1 MILTNRI
8 NASENIRSI
17 LGEGREEKVKPQA
30 RLGSQTRANRHES
43 ARKHVWSFVWML
55 VLTAAS
61 FIAVGMKLLPMAI
74 VVPLIVFFACIQVV
88 LQLFTFMHM
97 DQKGHAIPIIFI
109 SLGIVIAVVSVIGI
123 QLL

>member
-1 MILTNRI
+1 M
-8 NASENIRSI
+8 
-17 LGEGREEKVKPQA
+17 KPQA
-30 RLGSQTRANRHES
+30 RLGSQTRADRHES
-43 ARKHVWSFVWML
+43 VRKHVWSFVWML

>member
-1 MILTNRI
+1 MYAWR
-8 NASENIRSI
+8 
-17 LGEGREEKVKPQA
+17 RERGKVKPQA
-30 RLGSQTRANRHES
+30 QFKGQARTNREES
-43 ARKHVWSFVWML
+43 ARKHVWSFFWMM

-109 SLGIVIAVVSVIGI
+109 SLGIVIAVVSVIGL

>member
-1 MILTNRI
+1 
-8 NASENIRSI
+8 
-17 LGEGREEKVKPQA
+17 VKPQVPVK
-30 RLGSQTRANRHES
+30 GQTRPEGQES
-43 ARKHVWSFVWML
+43 VRKHVWSFVWMM

-61 FIAVGMKLLPMAI
+61 FIAVGMKVLPMAI

-109 SLGIVIAVVSVIGI
+109 LLGVVIAVVSVIGL

>member
-1 MILTNRI
+1 
-8 NASENIRSI
+8 
-17 LGEGREEKVKPQA
+17 VKPQA
-30 RLGSQTRANRHES
+30 QLKGQTRTKRHES
-43 ARKHVWSFVWML
+43 ARKHVWSFVLMM

-61 FIAVGMKLLPMAI
+61 FIAVGMKLIPMTI

-97 DQKGHAIPIIFI
+97 DQKGHAIPLIFI
-109 SLGIVIAVVSVIGI
+109 LLGSVIAVVSVIGL